1 MLRTVLT
8 DDMWNQLIVIMK
20 SNGCRIH
27 SNSRQVM
34 EAIIWKLRVG
44 APWRDIPPNFCP
56 WTTAFN
62 RFNRWAKKGLWSNFF
77 LLYEEKL
84 IKSGYSPTEVQ
95 YELINM
101 QVELGVATKEQL
113 ANLGEELQPKY
124 ILPPMRMETRL
135 ILKSLGVKF
144 TTAKLQKN
152 LLNPVQKQ
160 EPTSLLTK
168 DMTPKTFDKKLRKKK

>member
-1 MLRTVLT
+1 ML
-8 DDMWNQLIVIMK
+8 N
-20 SNGCRIH
+20 
-27 SNSRQVM
+27 
-34 EAIIWKLRVG
+34 
-44 APWRDIPPNFCP
+44 
-56 WTTAFN
+56 
-62 RFNRWAKKGLWSNFF
+62 
-77 LLYEEKL
+77 EEKL
-84 IKSGYSPTEVQ
+84 KKGGYSPTEVQ

-101 QVELGVATKEQL
+101 QVEHGVATKEQL

-144 TTAKLQKN
+144 TTVKLQTN
-152 LLNPVQKQ
+152 LLNTVEKQ